1 MATDLG
7 MESTDKEAIRKY
19 YGEDR
24 EESGPESESE
34 NSEDE
39 NSPDRILDVQNIAD
53 SIVFISFSL
62 SFHLFSSF
70 HALKQP
76 IYVGVNSI
84 LIEPLRCP
92 VLNVCL

>member
-19 YGEDR
+19 YGEER
-24 EESGPESESE
+24 EESGSESESE
-34 NSEDE
+34 RSEDE

-62 SFHLFSSF
+62 SSF
-70 HALKQP
+70 TFLHFTL
-76 IYVGVNSI
+76 
-84 LIEPLRCP
+84 
-92 VLNVCL
+92 